1 MNIQDL
7 QTIRSLNIPVIV
19 SVINNNG
26 QLAIRHTQKS
36 FQESRFYGTH
46 PEWGLSNPSIK
57 MTTLAFGIRY
67 KLIDDP
73 TLLDE
78 IIEEVMECQEPLVCE
93 VITSED
99 QTTLFSQKYIQKGPN
114 KFSPSNLSDMVP

>member
-1 MNIQDL
+1 
-7 QTIRSLNIPVIV
+7 
-19 SVINNNG
+19 
-26 QLAIRHTQKS
+26 
-36 FQESRFYGTH
+36 
-46 PEWGLSNPSIK
+46 

-78 IIEEVMECQEPLVCE
+78 IIEEVMECQEQLVCE

-114 KFSPSNLSDMVP
+114 QFSPSNLSDMVP